1 MYATST
7 GSENLLYVLFNFV
20 SRQHAINMIS
30 EDSRMRLSL
39 LVQVPD
45 QLRDQPTSVCAQSN
59 NYQCLFNMI
68 MVIIFLIVIYVC
80 YYWKKSVKIM
90 SSCYYYRPQHQTIRS

>member
-45 QLRDQPTSVCAQSN
+45 QLRDQPTSVCALSN

-68 MVIIFLIVIYVC
+68 MVIYIFDSNLC
-80 YYWKKSVKIM
+80 LLLL
-90 SSCYYYRPQHQTIRS
+90 